1 MGEVDFKLR
10 GKVIRMARQ
19 MKNLSIQELAEI
31 TGIYHNTIA
40 MIEREERGLSRLN
53 EIRILRGL
61 RQYKVTDIQLAS
73 IQLIVEHDEGKFDEE

>member
-1 MGEVDFKLR
+1 MGKVEFKLR

-19 MKNLSIQELAEI
+19 MKNISIQEFA
-31 TGIYHNTIA
+31 GIAGIHHNTIA

-61 RQYKVTDIQLAS
+61 RQHKVTDVQLAS
-73 IQLIVEHDEGKFDEE
+73 IQLIVEHDEGKFDV

>member
-1 MGEVDFKLR
+1 MEEVDFKLR

-19 MKNLSIQELAEI
+19 MKNVSIQAFAEI
-31 TGIYHNTIA
+31 TGIHHNTIA

-61 RQYKVTDIQLAS
+61 RQHKVTDVQLAS
-73 IQLIVEHDEGKFDEE
+73 IQLIVEHEEGKFDE